1 MEYAANADKRQK
13 IAYNRIMA
21 DITIKTLLW
30 ALVGGIIP
38 TFLWLWFWFNQV
50 EKPQSTGFLSLLY
63 ILGMVC
69 TFVVMP
75 IDALIQQSGLDQK
88 EYLLMFAL
96 VEEVMK
102 VAVTALVAFRHRMI
116 KEPND
121 YTLYLVTLAL
131 GFSALEN
138 TLYLIHPLMQNNLSF
153 VLFTGNLR
161 FIGATLLH
169 TTCVAIVGNLLG
181 IAYFESGFMKWVH
194 GIFGLGLAISLH
206 AIFNY
211 FILLNTTRSIMI
223 GLAGLWFIGIIVIVI
238 FGRIQKL
245 QGYRAQLMHSESL
258 SS

>member
-1 MEYAANADKRQK
+1 
-13 IAYNRIMA
+13 MA
-21 DITIKTLLW
+21 DVGLKTLLW
-30 ALVGGIIP
+30 AFVGGIIP
-38 TFLWLWFWFNQV
+38 TFLWLWFWFNQM

-69 TFVVMP
+69 TLIVMP
-75 IDALIQQSGLDQK
+75 IDALIQQSGLNQK

-96 VEEVMK
+96 VEEVIK
-102 VAVTALVAFRHRMI
+102 VVVTAAVAFRHKMI
-116 KEPND
+116 KGPND

-138 TLYLIHPLMQNNLSF
+138 TLYLIHPLTENNLSF

-181 IAYFESGFMKWVH
+181 IAYFESKFMKFIH
-194 GIFGLGLAISLH
+194 AIFGIGLAIGLH
-206 AIFNY
+206 AVFNY
-211 FILLNTTRSIMI
+211 FILLNTTRSII
-223 GLAGLWFIGIIVIVI
+223 IALAGLWFIGITVIVV

-245 QGYRAQLMHSESL
+245 ASYRNEILGAQPL

>member
-1 MEYAANADKRQK
+1 
-13 IAYNRIMA
+13 MA

-50 EKPQSTGFLSLLY
+50 EKPKSTGFLSLLY
-63 ILGMVC
+63 ILGMAC
-69 TFVVMP
+69 TFIVMP
-75 IDALIQQSGLDQK
+75 VDSLIQQSGLAQK

-96 VEEVMK
+96 VEEVIK
-102 VAVTALVAFRHRMI
+102 VVVTAAVAFRHKVI

-138 TLYLIHPLMQNNLSF
+138 TLYLIHPLTENNLSF
-153 VLFTGNLR
+153 ILFTGNLR

-181 IAYFESGFMKWVH
+181 IAYFENKFMKWVH
-194 GIFGLGLAISLH
+194 AIFGLGLAIGLH
-206 AIFNY
+206 AVFNY
-211 FILLNTTRSIMI
+211 FILLNTTRSII
-223 GLAGLWFIGIIVIVI
+223 IALAGLWFIGITVIVV
-238 FGRIQKL
+238 FGRIQKFNT
-245 QGYRAQLMHSESL
+245 YRDEILNIQPL